1 MSTFERTEKIADG
14 IELCRQGSEAE
25 PQFKIKVFANEQENP
40 LFDLNAGLAH
50 DTFRALKN
58 AVDDMATDLP
68 ELSRVEEIK
77 STISDA
83 ADERCKIGDRRDAFK
98 DLVTESVEDLQS
110 YLNKNSD
117 AVPPPPKLA
126 TLKRRVDE
134 FLEWRNLF
142 PANDVVNEVEIAT
155 TIGSGP
161 TATVE
166 FRRSTPSNLFSD
178 ESGPFPVSARIQD
191 TLQIRLTV
199 AGEWMLKNAPLLYSE
214 VGILEDHT
222 RKTASFLEGF
232 NHELQETI
240 KLWDRQ
246 STPPPSTDQV
256 MGGMEYQKNQLSSF
270 GHRPSSQIRE
280 EDKSNGRGDVA
291 MYRAMS

>member
-68 ELSRVEEIK
+68 GLSRIEEIK

-83 ADERCKIGDRRDAFK
+83 ADERCKIGDRRDALK

-142 PANDVVNEVEIAT
+142 PANDVVNEVEIAI

-166 FRRSTPSNLFSD
+166 FRRADFWTKGDYGTVNTSEYSRAGSTPSNLFSD

-191 TLQIRLTV
+191 TLRIRLTV

-222 RKTASFLEGF
+222 RKTASVRSAHAAHL
-232 NHELQETI
+232 
-240 KLWDRQ
+240 
-246 STPPPSTDQV
+246 
-256 MGGMEYQKNQLSSF
+256 
-270 GHRPSSQIRE
+270 
-280 EDKSNGRGDVA
+280 
-291 MYRAMS
+291 